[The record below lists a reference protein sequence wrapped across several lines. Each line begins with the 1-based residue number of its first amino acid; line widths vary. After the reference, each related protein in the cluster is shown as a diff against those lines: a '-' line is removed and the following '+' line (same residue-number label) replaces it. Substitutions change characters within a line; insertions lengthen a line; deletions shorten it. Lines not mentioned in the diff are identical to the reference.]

1 MAKTMSHLT
10 YTLDELR
17 KELQERSNYTARKF
31 ITHLEAKHGFP
42 RPLPHKKLLWS
53 KPAVDHW
60 FESWDMRPDIT
71 MSGSKDAITILTNDM
86 EQAYG

>member
-17 KELQERSNYTARKF
+17 DELQLKSNFTARKF
-31 ITHLEAKHGFP
+31 ITQMENTQKFP
-42 RPLPHKKLLWS
+42 RQLPSKELRWS

-60 FESWDMRPDIT
+60 FEGWDMRPDIT
-71 MSGSKDAITILTNDM
+71 MSGPTKITLHEDM
-86 EQAYG
+86 EQAYGQ

>member
-1 MAKTMSHLT
+1 MSSLT

-17 KELQERSNYTARKF
+17 DELQLRSNYVARKF
-31 ITHLEAKHGFP
+31 ITQMENTQGFP
-42 RPLPHKKLLWS
+42 RPLPNKELRWS

-60 FESWDMRPDIT
+60 FESWDMRPDINP
-71 MSGSKDAITILTNDM
+71 STNFPLQKEM